1 MISKANM
8 EKIKKCFS
16 NQDLNINKIRSDL
29 KIKRGNNT
37 LRDFIL
43 GLSDD
48 PGTMALE
55 KMADY
60 ANMDFVL
67 VPIKRLE
74 RLDTVSKNL
83 EQDFI
88 RSIDERYDELS
99 LILSQLTSLCP
110 KKISTKKE
118 PTFKRN
124 IDLSN
129 SNVVMNSIVNS
140 STEFAQSLDDIFNA
154 PIDIGAL
161 TRDNF

>member
-88 RSIDERYDELS
+88 RSIDERYDELA
-99 LILSQLTSLCP
+99 LILSQLTSL
-110 KKISTKKE
+110 
-118 PTFKRN
+118 
-124 IDLSN
+124 
-129 SNVVMNSIVNS
+129 
-140 STEFAQSLDDIFNA
+140 
-154 PIDIGAL
+154 
-161 TRDNF
+161 

>member
-1 MISKANM
+1 MISEANM
-8 EKIKKCFS
+8 NKIKKCFTS
-16 NQDLNINKIRSDL
+16 QELNVNKIRAEL

-60 ANMDFVL
+60 ANMDFIL

-74 RLDTVSKNL
+74 RLDSVSKQK
-83 EQDFI
+83 EEEFI
-88 RSIDERYDELS
+88 RTINERFDEFALTLS
-99 LILSQLTSLCP
+99 KLTGTCP

-118 PTFKRN
+118 PTFKRD

-129 SNVVMNSIVNS
+129 ANVVMNSIVNS
-140 STEFAQSLDDIFNA
+140 SSEGAALLDDIFNT
-154 PIDIGAL
+154 PLNVGVLSNED
-161 TRDNF
+161 F